1 MKHVIAAS
9 SHLRRPASVCPGLL
23 LPEYKGEPIWQGLI
37 DTATDLV
44 GQESHSNKIFSLKP
58 APASP
63 TFNHD
68 VFKVEG
74 DFHAHPRPD

>member
-9 SHLRRPASVCPGLL
+9 SHLRRPASVRPGLL
-23 LPEYKGEPIWQGLI
+23 LPEYKEPTQPGLI
-37 DTATDLV
+37 DAATDLV
-44 GQESHSNKIFSLKP
+44 GQGPHSNIIFSLKL
-58 APASP
+58 APACQ
-63 TFNHD
+63 TFDHD